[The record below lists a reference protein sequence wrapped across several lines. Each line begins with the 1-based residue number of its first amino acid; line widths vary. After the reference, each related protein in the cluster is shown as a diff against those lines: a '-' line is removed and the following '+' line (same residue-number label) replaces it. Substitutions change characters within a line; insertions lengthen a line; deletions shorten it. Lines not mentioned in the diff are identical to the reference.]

1 MSISQRTPCA
11 TKLTSARMLEVLQA
25 LSGSYE
31 YILLDSAPLMYASD
45 TVGMATMVD
54 GVVLVAGAETPKQSV
69 RRGSERLAFAGA
81 NVLGVVLNRVDIHH
95 PDHSEYSRYY
105 FSYEKV
111 REISGGD
118 CGDQKS
124 TEIVN

>member
-1 MSISQRTPCA
+1 
-11 TKLTSARMLEVLQA
+11 
-25 LSGSYE
+25 
-31 YILLDSAPLMYASD
+31 
-45 TVGMATMVD
+45 
-54 GVVLVAGAETPKQSV
+54 
-69 RRGSERLAFAGA
+69 LAFAGA